1 MRSVELLTSFWQ
13 TLCKILLR
21 WKIRN
26 FTMWGVWKSLL
37 HSDWRFVKSF
47 CVEKWEIL
55 PCEEC
60 GNPYFIL
67 TDALKNPSALKNE
80 KFHHAEEYGTLL
92 HSDRRFVKSFCVE
105 KWEISPC
112 WGVWNTLLHSNRRF
126 VKSFCVE
133 KRKISPCE
141 ENTNFSRS
149 LFPRKKLKIFFIIL
163 SYWGYSEL
171 NYNVKNDIKRRKKL

>member
-1 MRSVELLTSFWQ
+1 MKNEKFHHVRSVELLTSFWQ

-21 WKIRN
+21 WKMRN

-37 HSDWRFVKSF
+37 HF
-47 CVEKWEIL
+47 
-55 PCEEC
+55 
-60 GNPYFIL
+60 N
-67 TDALKNPSALKNE
+67 
-80 KFHHAEEYGTLL
+80 
-92 HSDRRFVKSFCVE
+92 RRFVKSFCVE